1 MIRPSKPDDTAAILA
16 IAEAIGFQPN
26 ELEVVSKL
34 LLDYFADGSG
44 RDSLQNSNAERF
56 WLTNHQDNDEVF
68 GVAYCEPER
77 MTDQTWNLQLIAV
90 HPDYQGQG
98 HGSNLLSHV
107 EETLK
112 ARGGRMLLVETL
124 AGFDLAQAFYKKS
137 GYEEEA
143 RIRDFYAAGDD
154 KVVFRKVLTANLQAT
169 LAIAP

>member
-1 MIRPSKPDDTAAILA
+1 MIRPSTTDDMTAILA

-34 LLDYFADGSG
+34 LADYFADGNGS
-44 RDSLQNSNAERF
+44 DSLQNSNTQRF
-56 WLTNHQDNDEVF
+56 WLTHDQDNDEIT
-68 GVAYCEPER
+68 GVAYCETER
-77 MTDQTWNLQLIAV
+77 MTDQTWNLQLIAI
-90 HPDYQGQG
+90 HPNHQGQG
-98 HGSNLLSHV
+98 HGGKLLRYV

-124 AGFDLAQAFYKKS
+124 ASFDLAQAFYRKY

-154 KVVFRKVLTANLQAT
+154 KVVFRKVLTA
-169 LAIAP
+169 I

>member
-1 MIRPSKPDDTAAILA
+1 MIRPSTLDDVPAILA
-16 IAEAIGFQPN
+16 IVEAIGFQLS
-26 ELEVVSKL
+26 ELEVVNKL
-34 LLDYFADGSG
+34 LTDYFANGNG

-56 WLTNHQDNDEVF
+56 WLTNDEDND
-68 GVAYCEPER
+68 GVIGLAYCEPER

-98 HGSNLLSHV
+98 HGGNLLRHV

-112 ARGGRMLLVETL
+112 ACGGRMLLVETL
-124 AGFDLAQAFYKKS
+124 ASFNLAQAFYRKY

-154 KVVFRKVLTANLQAT
+154 KVVFRKVLIVN
-169 LAIAP
+169 